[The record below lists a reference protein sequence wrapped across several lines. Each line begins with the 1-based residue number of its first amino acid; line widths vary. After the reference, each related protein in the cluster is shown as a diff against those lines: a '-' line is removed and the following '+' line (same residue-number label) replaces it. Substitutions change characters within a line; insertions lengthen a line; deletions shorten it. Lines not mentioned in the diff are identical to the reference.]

1 MNVDSVHYCFLW
13 VSTAMDAVAAMAV
26 LLVLERRS
34 RRLGRNPS
42 IRLDHL
48 FTAVAAA
55 AGMFFLKLPVHAARG
70 LGVSGPV
77 YLALLFLAITL
88 PALGVAALVTGGWRR
103 IHGQP
108 WAISLPATAL
118 AILFLAAVPVA
129 AWATFVEPFRLQIET
144 ATVPVLPPRAADPI
158 RVAVFSDLQTSRV
171 TTYERRAVDELLA
184 LQADLIL
191 MPGDLFQGTDAEFE
205 RELPALR
212 QLHARLEA
220 PFGVYA
226 VPGNVDYLHR
236 LRRVFAGT
244 AVRLLVNEIVEVEVR
259 GCRLAIGG
267 IESEFSY
274 PIARATIARLGDD
287 RTRAD
292 VRVLLTHAP
301 DPVLDLPR
309 TSRIDLLVAGHT
321 HGGQVQIPGIGPIFT
336 GSRVPRAMA
345 AGGLT
350 RTDGPLIYV
359 SRGVGCERGRAP
371 RLRFCCPPEISLLT
385 FVPER

>member
-1 MNVDSVHYCFLW
+1 VDFVDYCFLW
-13 VSTAMDAVAAMAV
+13 VSTALDAVAAVAV

-34 RRLGRNPS
+34 RRRGRNPS
-42 IRLDHL
+42 IRLNHL
-48 FTAVAAA
+48 FTAAAA
-55 AGMFFLKLPVHAARG
+55 AVGVFLLKLPVHAVRG

-77 YLALLFLAITL
+77 YLGLLFLAITL
-88 PALGVAALVTGGWRR
+88 PALGVAALMTGGWRR
-103 IHGQP
+103 MGGRRR
-108 WAISLPATAL
+108 AISPPATVL

-129 AWATFVEPFRLQIET
+129 AWASFVEPFRLQIET
-144 ATVPVLPPRAADPI
+144 AAVPVLPPRTADPI
-158 RVAVFSDLQTSRV
+158 RAGVLADLQTSRV
-171 TTYERRAVDELLA
+171 TAYERRAVDELLA
-184 LQADLIL
+184 LHPDLIL

-226 VPGNVDYLHR
+226 VAGNVDFPYRLHA
-236 LRRVFAGT
+236 VFAGT

-267 IESEFSY
+267 IEWEFSH
-274 PIARATIARLGDD
+274 PAARATIARLSGD
-287 RTRAD
+287 RIQAD

-301 DPVLDLPR
+301 DPVLDLPP

-321 HGGQVQIPGIGPIFT
+321 HGGQVRIPGIGPVFT
-336 GSRVPRAMA
+336 GSRVPQAMA

-350 RTDGPLIYV
+350 RTDGPLVYV

-371 RLRFCCPPEISLLT
+371 RLRLFCPPEISLLT
-385 FVPER
+385 FVPKR